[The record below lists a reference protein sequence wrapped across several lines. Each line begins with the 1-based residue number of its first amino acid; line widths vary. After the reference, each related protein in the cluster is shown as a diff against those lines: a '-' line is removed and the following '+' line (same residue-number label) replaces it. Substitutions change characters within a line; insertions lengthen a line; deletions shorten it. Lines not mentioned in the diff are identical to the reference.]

1 MPNTSRISSALPL
14 LAALCGLTMA
24 GCSQTPT
31 IATTRA
37 ECAVWPVITYSAS
50 QDSAQTVQEVRQ
62 ANAARKVW
70 CAK

>member
-1 MPNTSRISSALPL
+1 MPSISRISNGLPL
-14 LAALCGLTMA
+14 LAVLYGLTMA

-50 QDSAQTVQEVRQ
+50 KDSGQTVQEVRQ
-62 ANAARKVW
+62 ANATREAW
-70 CAK
+70 CGK

>member
-1 MPNTSRISSALPL
+1 MPNTSRISSAPPL
-14 LAALCGLTMA
+14 LAVLCGLMMA

-37 ECAVWPVITYSAS
+37 ECAVWPVITYSAGK
-50 QDSAQTVQEVRQ
+50 DTPQTVQEIRQ

-70 CAK
+70 CGK

>member
-1 MPNTSRISSALPL
+1 MPNTSGTLSALRPL
-14 LAALCGLTMA
+14 AMLCGLTMA

-37 ECAVWPVITYSAS
+37 ECAVWPVISYSAGD
-50 QDSAQTVQEVRQ
+50 DSAQTVQEIRQ

>member
-1 MPNTSRISSALPL
+1 MPSISRISGGRPM
-14 LAALCGLTMA
+14 LAVLCGLTMV
-24 GCSQTPT
+24 GCCQTPT

-50 QDSAQTVQEVRQ
+50 NDTPQTVQEIRQ

-70 CAK
+70 CGK